1 VKKILC
7 LIFIGFLAKTLVGK
21 KDSTQLLTLDAF
33 IDIVRLHHPVAK
45 QANLVIDMGDAQ
57 VRKSRG
63 AFDPYAFVGFSEKF
77 FDGKSYYRL
86 ADGGLKIPT
95 WFGVEIKTG
104 FERNTGTQLNPE
116 ALVPDAGLFYA
127 GASIN
132 LGNGLLMDERRA
144 ALRSAQI
151 YQQSTELERR
161 IIYNQLIYEAGL
173 AYWDWF
179 RTYNNYLVM
188 QEGVRLINIR
198 LNAIKQSALLGDR
211 PFIDTLE
218 GTIQLQMRQ
227 VRLQQSE
234 LEFKNSTA
242 QLGVFLWIDAKV
254 PLELSEST
262 IPFLKDSITSTSV
275 KPEILYALDTLQLS
289 HPILRQYQ
297 FKLEGQRIER
307 RLKVEQLKPN
317 LNLQYIPLS
326 EPINGNPLGGL
337 SLNNYKWGFNFTM
350 PIFLRKAR
358 GSLALTD
365 IKIKQ
370 TLLDLNN
377 KNAQIQYKALASM
390 NTWDY
395 TNRQAVLYQQTVQDY
410 SRLFQGELTKFRA
423 GESSVFLV
431 NKREVG
437 YLEAQL
443 KYIELLAKNH
453 KAELA
458 ANYALGLLN

>member
-1 VKKILC
+1 MIRSFCIAIL
-7 LIFIGFLAKTLVGK
+7 ISLAHMLQAQN
-21 KDSTQLLTLDAF
+21 DSTQLLTLDAF
-33 IDIVRLHHPVAK
+33 IEIVKVHHPVAK
-45 QANLVIDMGDAQ
+45 QANLVINLGDAKVQ
-57 VRKSRG
+57 KSRG
-63 AFDPYAFVGFSEKF
+63 AFDPYAFVGLSEKF
-77 FDGKSYYRL
+77 FDGKSYYNL

-95 WFGVEIKTG
+95 WFGVELKAG
-104 FERNTGTQLNPE
+104 YERNTGTQLNPE
-116 ALVPDAGLFYA
+116 ALVPNAGLAYA

-132 LGNGLLMDERRA
+132 LGNGLFMDERRA

-151 YQQSTELERR
+151 FQSSAENQKR
-161 IIYNQLIYEAGL
+161 IIYNQLIYEAGQ
-173 AYWDWF
+173 AYWEWF
-179 RTYNNYLVM
+179 KSYNNFLVM
-188 QEGVRLINIR
+188 QEGVRLIQQR
-198 LNAIKQSALLGDR
+198 LDATINSAKLGDR

-234 LEFKNSTA
+234 LEFKNNTA
-242 QLGVFLWIDAKV
+242 QLGVFLWIDARV
-254 PLELSEST
+254 PLELSEKAV
-262 IPFLKDSITSTSV
+262 PYYKDSINSTPIQQSV
-275 KPEILYALDTLQLS
+275 FGALDTLQTT

-297 FKLEGQRIER
+297 YKLEGQRVER
-307 RLKVEQLKPN
+307 KLKTEQLKPN

-326 EPINGNPLGGL
+326 EPVNGNPMAGF
-337 SLNNYKWGFNFTM
+337 SLNNYKWGFNFAM

-358 GSLALTD
+358 GDLAITD

-377 KNAQIQYKALASM
+377 KNAQIQYKALASL

-395 TNRQAVLYQQTVQDY
+395 TNRQAVLYQRTVSDY
-410 SRLFQGELTKFRA
+410 FRLFQGELIKFNA

-458 ANYALGLLN
+458 ANYALGLLY